1 MELAVVLAAGLGVV
15 GEVTLVGGD
24 DGLLLGGNG
33 GGISSIDDL
42 LDGNGGG
49 ISSKPPV
56 VEF

>member
-49 ISSKPPV
+49 MSSKPPTV
-56 VEF
+56 WF

>member
-1 MELAVVLAAGLGVV
+1 MELVLVVGVV

-49 ISSKPPV
+49 ISSKPHV